1 MSQSE
6 YQLSLPARTETD
18 GDPAVAALLG
28 KAKAGIGIGMIP
40 NMYANMANAPG
51 LLETYLSGYAAFRS
65 ESGLSAA
72 EQETVFLTISRVNGC
87 SYCVTAHSTI
97 ADMTKLRV
105 EIDISEQDVARAK
118 KDMPCQIVPDPKLDA
133 LATFTLAM
141 LETRGL
147 PSHAQVEAF
156 LGAGYTEQH
165 VLFVVLAL
173 AVKTISN
180 YSNHLFHTPVDA
192 AFVGRSW
199 EQ

>member
-97 ADMTKLRV
+97 ADMTKIPTEITDALRNGTTL
-105 EIDISEQDVARAK
+105 
-118 KDMPCQIVPDPKLDA
+118 PDPKLDA

-147 PSHAQVEAF
+147 PSHAQVDAF

>member
-1 MSQSE
+1 MSHSE

-18 GDPAVAALLG
+18 EDPAVAALLG
-28 KAKAGIGIGMIP
+28 KAKAGIGMIP

-65 ESGLSAA
+65 ESGLTAA
-72 EQETVFLTISRVNGC
+72 EQETVFLTVSRENGC

-97 ADMTKLRV
+97 ADMTKVPTEITDALRNGTTL
-105 EIDISEQDVARAK
+105 
-118 KDMPCQIVPDPKLDA
+118 PDPKLDA

-141 LETRGL
+141 LVTRGL
-147 PSHAQVEAF
+147 PSRAQVEAF

-165 VLFVVLAL
+165 VLYVILAL

-180 YSNHLFHTPVDA
+180 YSNHLFHTPVDT

>member
-18 GDPAVAALLG
+18 DDPAVAALLG
-28 KAKAGIGIGMIP
+28 KAKAGIGMIP

-72 EQETVFLTISRVNGC
+72 EQETVFLTVSRVNGC

-97 ADMTKLRV
+97 ADMTKVPTEITDALRNGTTL
-105 EIDISEQDVARAK
+105 
-118 KDMPCQIVPDPKLDA
+118 PDPKLDA

-147 PSHAQVEAF
+147 PSSAQVEAF

-165 VLFVVLAL
+165 VLYVVLAL

>member
-97 ADMTKLRV
+97 ADMTKIPTEITDALRNGTTL
-105 EIDISEQDVARAK
+105 
-118 KDMPCQIVPDPKLDA
+118 PDPKLDA

-180 YSNHLFHTPVDA
+180 YSNHLFHTPIDA